1 MGWLL
6 GITISVLVIIGLVC
20 DYIEADKITKW

>member
-20 DYIEADKITKW
+20 DYIEADKITR